1 MLTRRPLTLNRT
13 DPLVPS
19 QVLNP
24 PKTRS
29 RTIAR
34 PAFLLH
40 ILKFQSNE
48 ILWVPQLGAPTIT
61 QQPDLTILE
70 LDT

>member
-1 MLTRRPLTLNRT
+1 MLVLPVQPER

-19 QVLNP
+19 QGVDQ
-24 PKTRS
+24 PKFRS
-29 RTIAR
+29 RTIVK
-34 PAFLLH
+34 PAFLLD
-40 ILKFQSNE
+40 ILKFPSNE

-61 QQPDLTILE
+61 QQPDLTIVD